1 MSTPTTTDPPYVPI
15 RHSGWPVRRTPLWV
29 LLALVLLAGGVVLVA
44 LSHKPSHAQEAGDL
58 TAYINDM
65 NTAVESCAGGVRE
78 SQQALSVVQSDPTAS
93 VKIAIGLVGYNANNC
108 TPASNELLADLTQYQ
123 VTESLARFHLPDCT
137 NDFVTWSFDAAQ
149 VQEDMIPVMRA
160 PAGPARTAS
169 ARTASARTAAT
180 ATLRRDLGT
189 LNAERATIYSILR
202 SAEHAVSDNAPLP
215 SLPG

>member
-1 MSTPTTTDPPYVPI
+1 MRSSPI
-15 RHSGWPVRRTPLWV
+15 
-29 LLALVLLAGGVVLVA
+29 
-44 LSHKPSHAQEAGDL
+44 
-58 TAYINDM
+58 
-65 NTAVESCAGGVRE
+65 
-78 SQQALSVVQSDPTAS
+78 PTAS
-93 VKIAIGLVGYNANNC
+93 VKIAIGLVGWNANNC

-123 VTESLARFHLPDCT
+123 VTELLAGFHLPDCT

-189 LNAERATIYSILR
+189 LEAERATIYSILR